1 MCAAIGK
8 HGFIHGVGS
17 FDPLPDGVLLW
28 SRLTL
33 PDEALGKPVDV
44 NWAIFEDE
52 ACKELVQEYV
62 EDFVVDRQGCRCFG
76 QWSFLTSCNCFDWA
90 QGGRS
95 DRAREGLHHLRRCAR
110 TRAAHEVLGGGNLVS
125 SWVDA
130 SMVVLG
136 MPILAPQDGG
146 PPSRRYYYRF
156 WYNNYKSCTGITKT
170 TTHGALESLVFGMT
184 SCANWGESALF

>member
-62 EDFVVDRQGCRCFG
+62 ESFVVDRQGCRCFG
-76 QWSFLTSCNCFDWA
+76 RWSFLTSCNYFDWA
-90 QGGRS
+90 QGVVQTGPER
-95 DRAREGLHHLRRCAR
+95 DYTICADVRGLEQLTRC
-110 TRAAHEVLGGGNLVS
+110 
-125 SWVDA
+125 
-130 SMVVLG
+130 
-136 MPILAPQDGG
+136 
-146 PPSRRYYYRF
+146 
-156 WYNNYKSCTGITKT
+156 
-170 TTHGALESLVFGMT
+170 
-184 SCANWGESALF
+184 